1 MERYDIII
9 IGSGINS
16 LTTAA
21 LLSKKGKKVLI
32 LEQSNNI
39 GGMASTI
46 EFQPDYKCN
55 IINDSIKWI
64 NPKLIKELNL
74 TPDKLQ
80 LIKPDITHIALGQD
94 NKHIKFHRDFKK
106 TAESI
111 NTLSE
116 KDANNWEGFTLHIKK
131 ITNFLE
137 KLYQITPPKV
147 PNLSINDALSM
158 RSILNPVLKYGTKG
172 IVDLLRLVP
181 MMMPEMMDE
190 WFENELLRGSLS
202 TIGSHHSSLGP
213 FSASTGYN
221 FLHQHLFSNGVIHNN
236 HFVNGGTNKFA
247 EAIKTI
253 AIENKA
259 EILTNSKV
267 KSINIKNDICEGVSL
282 ENGNMV
288 KSNVIVSGVDPR
300 NTFINLI
307 GSQNLEP
314 NLRIQLRNIK
324 YRGTTARIHFALRDI
339 PEIKNVPSQNMN
351 TMFSICPNIEYL
363 EKASDSVK
371 YGQIAKE
378 PSLEFS
384 FPSIINPDFSP
395 EGKHVMSVTVQYAP
409 YHLRDKKW
417 DSNTKNQL
425 NKNVINVLNNY
436 IPNINKLI
444 ESSSVYCPKDLE
456 NEYGLSE
463 GNLNHGEMSLDQFLF
478 MRPTI
483 SMSQYKTPF
492 KNLYLC
498 GPGTH
503 PGGGLHGTNA
513 LNAVKEILKH

>member
-1 MERYDIII
+1 MEHYDIII
-9 IGSGINS
+9 IGGGINS
-16 LTTAA
+16 LTAAA
-21 LLSKKGKKVLI
+21 LLSKKGKKVLV
-32 LEQSNNI
+32 LEQSKST

-74 TPDKLQ
+74 TSDKLQ
-80 LIKPDITHIALGQD
+80 LIKPNITHIALGQD
-94 NKHIKFHRDFKK
+94 DKHIEFHRDSKK

-111 NTLSE
+111 STLSE
-116 KDANNWEGFTLHIKK
+116 KDANNWEDFTLHIKK
-131 ITNFLE
+131 ITHFLE
-137 KLYQITPPKV
+137 KLYQITPLKV
-147 PNLSINDALSM
+147 PNLSMSDALSM
-158 RSILNPVLKYGTKG
+158 RSIVNPVLKYGTQG

-190 WFENELLRGSLS
+190 WFENKLLRGSLA
-202 TIGSHHSSLGP
+202 TVGSHHSTLGP

-221 FLHQHLFSNGVIHNN
+221 FLHQHLFSNGIIHNN

-300 NTFINLI
+300 NTFVNLI

-314 NLRIQLRNIK
+314 NLHIQLRNIK
-324 YRGTTARIHFALRDI
+324 YRGTTARIHFTLKDL
-339 PEIKNVPSQNMN
+339 PEIKNVPYQNMN

-371 YGQIAKE
+371 YGQIAKN

-384 FPSIINPDFSP
+384 FPSIINPNFAP
-395 EGKHVMSVTVQYAP
+395 EGKHVLSATVQYAP
-409 YHLRDKKW
+409 YHLRNRKW
-417 DSNTKNQL
+417 DSDTKDLL
-425 NKNVINVLNNY
+425 NKSVVNVLNDF
-436 IPNINKLI
+436 IPNINKII

>member
-16 LTTAA
+16 LTAGA

-94 NKHIKFHRDFKK
+94 NQYIEFHRDFKK

-111 NTLSE
+111 SSLSE

-147 PNLSINDALSM
+147 PNLSISDALSM

-190 WFENELLRGSLS
+190 WFENDLLRGSLS
-202 TIGSHHSSLGP
+202 TAGSYHSSLGP

-221 FLHQHLFSNGVIHNN
+221 FLHQHLFSNGVIHNS
-236 HFVNGGTNKFA
+236 HFVSGGTIKFA
-247 EAIKTI
+247 EAIKKI
-253 AIENKA
+253 ALENEA

-300 NTFINLI
+300 NTFVNLI

-314 NLRIQLRNIK
+314 NLNIQLRNIK
-324 YRGTTARIHFALRDI
+324 YRGTTARIHFALKDI
-339 PEIKNVPSQNMN
+339 PEIKNVPYQNMN

-371 YGQIAKE
+371 YGQIAKN

-384 FPSIINPDFSP
+384 LPSLINPDFSP
-395 EGKHVMSVTVQYAP
+395 EDKHVMSATVQYAP

>member
-1 MERYDIII
+1 MEHYDIII

-16 LTTAA
+16 LTAAA

-46 EFQPDYKCN
+46 EFQSNYKCN

-74 TPDKLQ
+74 TSDKLQ
-80 LIKPDITHIALGQD
+80 LIKPDITHLALGQD
-94 NKHIKFHRDFKK
+94 DKHIEFHQDSKK

-116 KDANNWEGFTLHIKK
+116 KDANNWEDFTLHIKK

-137 KLYQITPPKV
+137 KLYQITPPKM
-147 PNLSINDALSM
+147 PGLNISDALSM
-158 RSILNPVLKYGTKG
+158 RSILNPTLKYGTQG

-202 TIGSHHSSLGP
+202 TIGSYHSSLGP

-236 HFVNGGTNKFA
+236 HFVNGGTIKFA
-247 EAIKTI
+247 EAIKKI
-253 AIENKA
+253 ALENNA

-267 KSINIKNDICEGVSL
+267 KSINVKSDNCEGVSL
-282 ENGNMV
+282 ENGNIIQ
-288 KSNVIVSGVDPR
+288 SNIIVSGIDPR

-307 GSQNLEP
+307 GSQNLNP
-314 NLRIQLRNIK
+314 NLHIQLKNIK
-324 YRGTTARIHFALRDI
+324 YRGTSARIHFALKDI
-339 PEIKNVPSQNMN
+339 PEIKNVPFQNMN

-371 YGQIAKE
+371 YGKIAKE

-384 FPSIINPDFSP
+384 FPSIINPGFSP
-395 EGKHVMSVTVQYAP
+395 EGKHVMSATIQYAP

-417 DSNTKNQL
+417 DSNTKEQL
-425 NKNVINVLNNY
+425 NKNVISVLDNY

-444 ESSSVYCPKDLE
+444 ESSMVYCPKDLE
-456 NEYGLSE
+456 DKYGLSE
-463 GNLNHGEMSLDQFLF
+463 GNFNHGEMSLDQFLF

-513 LNAVKEILKH
+513 LNAVREILKH